1 MTKSTILSG
10 VDLSKKYG
18 DLEVVKGVSL
28 AINAGEFVCLVGKS
42 GCGKTTLLF
51 LLSGLEKP
59 TQGKVSLDGREIT
72 NSSEDELALFRR
84 DNVGFIFQSFNLIP
98 TLSAWENVALPLFPI
113 KMTSEERRL
122 RATELLGK
130 MELGHRIEH
139 LPSALSGGEKQR
151 VAIAR
156 ALINNPKIIFAD
168 EPTGNLDSSTGEAIM
183 GILNKLHKE
192 EGVAILMVTHE
203 DELAKTA
210 NRLIRMK
217 DGEIMS

>member
-1 MTKSTILSG
+1 MTKSSILSG
-10 VDLSKKYG
+10 TDLSKRYG
-18 DLEVVKGVSL
+18 DLEVVKNVSL
-28 AINAGEFVCLVGKS
+28 AIDAGEFVCLIGKS
-42 GCGKTTLLF
+42 GCGKTTLLS

-59 TQGKVSLDGREIT
+59 TKGQVILNGKEI
-72 NSSEDELALFRR
+72 NGASEDSLALFRR
-84 DNVGFIFQSFNLIP
+84 ENVGFIFQSFNLIP
-98 TLSAWENVALPLFPI
+98 TLSAWENVALPLFPL
-113 KMTSEERRL
+113 KMTSEERRK

-130 MELGHRIEH
+130 MELGHRLEH

-183 GILNKLHKE
+183 DILGKLHRD

-203 DELAKTA
+203 AELAKAA
-210 NRLIRMK
+210 NRVIRMK
-217 DGEIMS
+217 DGEVVS

>member
-1 MTKSTILSG
+1 MNNSIILSG
-10 VDLSKKYG
+10 TDLSKKYG
-18 DLEVVKGVSL
+18 DLEVVKGASV
-28 AINAGEFVCLVGKS
+28 AVKEGEFVCLVGKS
-42 GCGKTTLLF
+42 GCGKTTLLS

-59 TQGKVSLDGREIT
+59 TQGKVNLGGREIT
-72 NSSEDELALFRR
+72 SSSEDELALFRR

-98 TLSAWENVALPLFPI
+98 TLSAWENVALPLFPL
-113 KMTSEERRL
+113 KMTNEERRR
-122 RATELLGK
+122 RATELLDK

-183 GILNKLHKE
+183 NILNKLHQE

-217 DGEIMS
+217 DGEIIS

>member
-1 MTKSTILSG
+1 MNRSTILSG
-10 VDLSKKYG
+10 TDLSKRYG
-18 DLEVVKGVSL
+18 DLEVVKDVSL
-28 AINAGEFVCLVGKS
+28 AIEAGEFACLVGKS
-42 GCGKTTLLF
+42 GCGKTTLLS

-59 TQGKVSLDGREIT
+59 TKGRVTLNGREI
-72 NSSEDELALFRR
+72 NGASEDKLALFRR
-84 DNVGFIFQSFNLIP
+84 ENVGFIFQSFNLIP
-98 TLSAWENVALPLFPI
+98 TLSAWENVALPLFPL
-113 KMTSEERRL
+113 KMTGEERRR
-122 RATELLGK
+122 RAVELLER

-156 ALINNPKIIFAD
+156 ALINKPKIIFAD

-183 GILNKLHKE
+183 GILNKLNTE

-203 DELAKTA
+203 VELAKSA

-217 DGEIMS
+217 DGEIIS

>member
-1 MTKSTILSG
+1 MIL
-10 VDLSKKYG
+10 
-18 DLEVVKGVSL
+18 
-28 AINAGEFVCLVGKS
+28 NGKEMN
-42 GCGKTTLLF
+42 GA
-51 LLSGLEKP
+51 
-59 TQGKVSLDGREIT
+59 
-72 NSSEDELALFRR
+72 SEDVLALFRR
-84 DNVGFIFQSFNLIP
+84 ENVGFIFQSFNLIP
-98 TLSAWENVALPLFPI
+98 TLSAWENVALPLFPL
-113 KMTSEERRL
+113 KMTNDERRK
-122 RATELLGK
+122 RATELLDK

>member
-1 MTKSTILSG
+1 MIKSTILSG

-18 DLEVVKGVSL
+18 NLEVVKGVSL
-28 AINAGEFVCLVGKS
+28 TIEAGEFVCLVGKS
-42 GCGKTTLLF
+42 GCGKTTLLS

-59 TQGKVSLDGREIT
+59 TKGRVILNGKEI
-72 NSSEDELALFRR
+72 NGASEDALALFRR
-84 DNVGFIFQSFNLIP
+84 ENVGFIFQSFNLIP
-98 TLSAWENVALPLFPI
+98 TLSAWENVALPLFPL
-113 KMTSEERRL
+113 KMTNEDRRK

-130 MELGHRIEH
+130 MELGHRVEH

>member
-1 MTKSTILSG
+1 MSKSAILSG
-10 VDLSKKYG
+10 TDLSMKYG

-28 AINAGEFVCLVGKS
+28 AVNEGEFVCLVGKS
-42 GCGKTTLLF
+42 GCGKTTLLS

-59 TQGKVSLDGREIT
+59 TKGKVTLDGREIT
-72 NSSEDELALFRR
+72 ASSEDELALFRR

-113 KMTSEERRL
+113 KMTNEERRR

-156 ALINNPKIIFAD
+156 ALVNNPKIIFAD

-183 GILNKLHKE
+183 GILNKLHTE

>member
-1 MTKSTILSG
+1 MTKSSILSG
-10 VDLSKKYG
+10 TDLSKKYG
-18 DLEVVKGVSL
+18 DLEVVKNVSL
-28 AINAGEFVCLVGKS
+28 AIDAGEFVCLVGKS
-42 GCGKTTLLF
+42 GCGKTTLLS

-59 TQGKVSLDGREIT
+59 TKGQVFLNGKEI
-72 NSSEDELALFRR
+72 NGASEDALALFRR
-84 DNVGFIFQSFNLIP
+84 ENVGFIFQSFNLIP
-98 TLSAWENVALPLFPI
+98 TLSAWENVALPLFPLKI
-113 KMTSEERRL
+113 TSEERRK
-122 RATELLGK
+122 RATELLRK
-130 MELGHRIEH
+130 MELGHRLEH

-183 GILNKLHKE
+183 DILGKLHRD

-203 DELAKTA
+203 AELAKAA

-217 DGEIMS
+217 DGEVVS

>member
-1 MTKSTILSG
+1 MSKSTILSG
-10 VDLSKKYG
+10 TDLSKKYG

-28 AINAGEFVCLVGKS
+28 SVNEGEFVCLVGKS
-42 GCGKTTLLF
+42 GCGKTTLLS

-59 TQGKVSLDGREIT
+59 TQGKVSLGGREIT
-72 NSSEDELALFRR
+72 TSSEDELALFRR
-84 DNVGFIFQSFNLIP
+84 KNVGFIFQSFNLIP

-113 KMTSEERRL
+113 KMTNEERRK
-122 RATELLGK
+122 RATELLDK
-130 MELGHRIEH
+130 MELGHRVEH

-183 GILNKLHKE
+183 DILNKLHTE
-192 EGVAILMVTHE
+192 EGVAVLMVTHE

>member
-1 MTKSTILSG
+1 MTKSSILSG
-10 VDLSKKYG
+10 TDLSKRYG
-18 DLEVVKGVSL
+18 DLEVVKNVSL
-28 AINAGEFVCLVGKS
+28 AIDAGEFVCLVGKS
-42 GCGKTTLLF
+42 GCGKTTLLS

-59 TQGKVSLDGREIT
+59 TKGQVILNGKEI
-72 NSSEDELALFRR
+72 NGASEDSLALFRR
-84 DNVGFIFQSFNLIP
+84 ENVGFIFQSFNLIP
-98 TLSAWENVALPLFPI
+98 TLSAWENVALPLFPL
-113 KMTSEERRL
+113 KMTNEERRK

-130 MELGHRIEH
+130 MELGHRLEH

-183 GILNKLHKE
+183 EILSRLHKE

-203 DELAKTA
+203 LELAKVA
-210 NRLIRMK
+210 DRFIRMK
-217 DGEIMS
+217 DGEVVS

>member
-1 MTKSTILSG
+1 MSKSTILSG
-10 VDLSKKYG
+10 TDLSKKYG
-18 DLEVVKGVSL
+18 SLEVVKGVSL
-28 AINAGEFVCLVGKS
+28 AVGAGEFVCLVGKS
-42 GCGKTTLLF
+42 GCGKTTLLS

-59 TQGKVSLDGREIT
+59 TQGKVNLDGREIT
-72 NSSEDELALFRR
+72 TSSEDELALFRR
-84 DNVGFIFQSFNLIP
+84 ANVGFIFQSFNLIP

-113 KMTSEERRL
+113 KMTGEERQR

-130 MELGHRIEH
+130 MELGHRVDH

-156 ALINNPKIIFAD
+156 ALVNNPKIIFAD
-168 EPTGNLDSSTGEAIM
+168 EPTGNLDSATGEAIM
-183 GILNKLHKE
+183 GILNKLHTE